1 MSESSPKK
9 RRTRKKPEEIP
20 GNPGRET
27 AIVPEIDSVGDDGK
41 GEDLTPMRK
50 LFVENLV
57 FVHQLN
63 QTRAYM
69 ETYGTQN
76 VNSANA
82 CASRLL
88 GIASVREYRNKLLGE
103 VLEVRKAELE
113 SIFVTV
119 NREIAL
125 AEVADYIDESGEVSL
140 DRMKSI
146 NPRAVK
152 EISTTILYTKAGDEI
167 VTRKFKLEG
176 KQRSLEM
183 IRRYLRL
190 GETDE
195 GKGREVSEGVIV
207 YIPDD
212 GRDSK

>member
-1 MSESSPKK
+1 
-9 RRTRKKPEEIP
+9 
-20 GNPGRET
+20 
-27 AIVPEIDSVGDDGK
+27 
-41 GEDLTPMRK
+41 MRK